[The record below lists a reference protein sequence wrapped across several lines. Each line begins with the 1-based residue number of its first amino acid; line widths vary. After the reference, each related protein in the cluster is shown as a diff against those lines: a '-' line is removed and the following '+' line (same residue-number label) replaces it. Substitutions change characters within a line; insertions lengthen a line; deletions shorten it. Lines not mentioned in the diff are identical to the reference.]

1 LNPIEDQEFV
11 HYTIDFRRDPCAAQL
26 LQRDVEL
33 FDGTAGQGGE
43 EDHFAEEQQGMRNCQ
58 GERERER
65 GSTMKHEGD
74 GHHDDDDDNSDLILI
89 LILILPRKR

>member
-1 LNPIEDQEFV
+1 M

-58 GERERER
+58 GEREREVA
-65 GSTMKHEGD
+65 
-74 GHHDDDDDNSDLILI
+74 
-89 LILILPRKR
+89 P

>member
-1 LNPIEDQEFV
+1 MVVMLRSVLLGPLNPIEDQEFV

-43 EDHFAEEQQGMRNCQ
+43 EDHFAEEQQGMRNYQ
-58 GERERER
+58 RGRER
-65 GSTMKHEGD
+65 GSTMKEMVMMMMMI
-74 GHHDDDDDNSDLILI
+74 ILI
-89 LILILPRKR
+89 

>member
-1 LNPIEDQEFV
+1 MVVMLRSVLLGPLNPIEDQEFV

-58 GERERER
+58 RGRER
-65 GSTMKHEGD
+65 GSTMKEMVMMMMMI
-74 GHHDDDDDNSDLILI
+74 ILI
-89 LILILPRKR
+89 